1 MAKKTPPKKA
11 QQTVRKTKADLAEL
25 RQKAEGLFMETDLS
39 QKQIAQLLGISE
51 ITLSKWA
58 NPDGDTPWEEIRKL
72 KSVGRPQA
80 LRKLYERLIQQ
91 VDEKAN
97 SDSVYKTL
105 LIIKELEDKR
115 IVLPDVINT
124 MKEFST
130 YVLSVDVEFAKKLI
144 PFQSQFIRKKVSE
157 RK

>member
-1 MAKKTPPKKA
+1 MAKPPQK
-11 QQTVRKTKADLAEL
+11 TVRKKKSELEQL
-25 RQKAEGLFMETDLS
+25 RQKAEGLFMDTDLS
-39 QKQIAQLLGISE
+39 QKEIAGLLGITE
-51 ITLSKWA
+51 VTLSKWA

-80 LRKLYERLIQQ
+80 LRKLYERLMQQ
-91 VDEKAN
+91 VEDKEN

-124 MKEFST
+124 MKDFST
-130 YVLSVDVEFAKKLI
+130 FVLSVDVEMAKKLI
-144 PFQSQFIRKKVSE
+144 HFQSQFIRKKVSE

>member
-1 MAKKTPPKKA
+1 MAKKTMAKPPQK
-11 QQTVRKTKADLAEL
+11 TVRKKKSELEQL
-25 RQKAEGLFMETDLS
+25 RQKAEGLFMDTDLS
-39 QKQIAQLLGISE
+39 QKEIAGLLGITE
-51 ITLSKWA
+51 VTLSKWA

-80 LRKLYERLIQQ
+80 LRKLYERLMQQ
-91 VDEKAN
+91 VEDKEN

-124 MKEFST
+124 MKDFST
-130 YVLSVDVEFAKKLI
+130 FVLSVDVEMAKKLI